1 MSTTGGK
8 SFQQNPNQ
16 KQSIQNASQLHKQN
30 QHANSQLHTQNSKR
44 AQSQG
49 QNLQASQN
57 RQYSAGTQKQRQALQ
72 NQGVKA
78 KSGDTGAHKT
88 KDAYALI
95 QEQQK
100 AEQARQPQ
108 NQFEHQENILKQL
121 NSDEVYEKLMKIF
134 REREA
139 LYSQMEQEKATSRDT
154 SPVLGQKAQP

>member
-16 KQSIQNASQLHKQN
+16 KQSIQNPSNPSQIQKQNQQASSQLHN
-30 QHANSQLHTQNSKR
+30 QNSKR

-49 QNLQASQN
+49 QNLQTSAN
-57 RQYSAGTQKQRQALQ
+57 RQYSAGTQKQRQALP

-139 LYSQMEQEKATSRDT
+139 LYS
-154 SPVLGQKAQP
+154 